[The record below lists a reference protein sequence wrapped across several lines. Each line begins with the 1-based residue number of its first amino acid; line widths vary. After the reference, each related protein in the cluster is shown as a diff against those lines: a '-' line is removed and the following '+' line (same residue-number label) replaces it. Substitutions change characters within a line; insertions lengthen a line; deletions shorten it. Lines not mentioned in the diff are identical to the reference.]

1 MGDVVRNLMF
11 VFTDIAKMADHDLE
25 TVLKKVDPK
34 DLTVALKPC
43 DPSLRQRFLGHLS
56 DETRTLVTEE
66 LENLSPMRLS
76 EVEEVQL
83 RIVKQVRKLEEQGK
97 VTIVRGDGNETWV

>member
-1 MGDVVRNLMF
+1 M
-11 VFTDIAKMADHDLE
+11 
-25 TVLKKVDPK
+25 
-34 DLTVALKPC
+34 ALKPC